1 MLIAYGG
8 GSAIALGR
16 ARQSHGG
23 DRRASVLIG
32 IGLGSAGVGVS
43 TIAVLEATG
52 YSVPAFSP
60 IDLFFIATYFFV
72 TVGALSLP
80 NAFGGPRDVAR
91 TIIDGVVGAL
101 SIGTLAWVYGVGD
114 LLEYYWN
121 ASSWSKWMGTAYP
134 LLDIVTIILFV
145 TLLSRRSQY
154 RMDPRLILMSIGV
167 GLQAAGDLSYLHS
180 SLGTTAFADAD
191 PKFYLLVGGATM
203 FAMSAYLGDK
213 SAKPREYVE
222 RSAHI
227 FGVVAPYAIAA
238 VLVVATLV
246 SLPYAGFDSVSRL
259 LTITTVI
266 VGVLII
272 VRQSLAIYDNR
283 IHVDQKRTDLV
294 ASISH
299 EMRTP
304 LTAVIGF
311 LDLIRSSEY
320 SLSPEETTELTTM
333 AHREATRMA
342 RIVAD
347 ILLLSTYTP
356 GEMTLVEEPSS
367 IHGLVLET
375 LETIEAGSTEVALIV
390 DKTLRA
396 TIDPLRIQQV
406 LVNLIENAIRYGH
419 GKVQV
424 RAYSL
429 HGRLI
434 LEVHDNGNGVPKEYQ
449 NTIWKRFERGANRFN
464 AAIPG
469 SGIGL
474 AVVAAI
480 TAAYRGMAEYRQSED
495 LKGACFRIE
504 LPTEVFTSDTANEP
518 LMRSSNL
525 RQGLL
530 ATRH

>member
-8 GSAIALGR
+8 GSAIAFGK
-16 ARQSHGG
+16 ARRSHGA

-32 IGLGSAGVGVS
+32 LGLGSAGLGVV
-43 TIAVLEATG
+43 TIAILEATG
-52 YSVPAFSP
+52 YGVPAFSP
-60 IDLFFIATYFFV
+60 IDIFFIATYVLV
-72 TVGALSLP
+72 TAGALSLP
-80 NAFGGPRDVAR
+80 NAFGGPRDFAR
-91 TIIDGVVGAL
+91 TIIDGVVGAI
-101 SIGTLAWVYGVGD
+101 SIGTLAWVSGVGD
-114 LLEYYWN
+114 LLEHYSA
-121 ASSWSKWMGTAYP
+121 ASSWSRWMGTAYP
-134 LLDIVTIILFV
+134 LLDILTIILFL
-145 TLLSRRSQY
+145 TLLSRRSRY

-180 SLGTTAFADAD
+180 SIGTTFAGAD
-191 PKFYLLVGGATM
+191 PKYYLFVGGATM
-203 FAMSAYLGDK
+203 LAMSAHVADT
-213 SAKPREYVE
+213 SAKPRDYAE
-222 RSAHI
+222 RTAHI

-238 VLVVATLV
+238 ILAVATLV

-259 LTITTVI
+259 LTVTTVI
-266 VGVLII
+266 VGTLIV
-272 VRQSLAIYDNR
+272 VRQSLAIHDNR

-333 AHREATRMA
+333 AHREATRMS

-347 ILLLSTYTP
+347 ILLLNRYKP
-356 GEMTLVEEPSS
+356 GEMTLVEVPSS
-367 IHGLVLET
+367 IHDLVMET
-375 LETIEAGSTEVALIV
+375 LETIDVGSTEVALIA
-390 DKTLRA
+390 DKTLQA
-396 TIDPLRIQQV
+396 TIDPLRVQQV
-406 LVNLIENAIRYGH
+406 LVNLIENAVRYGH
-419 GKVQV
+419 GKVQI
-424 RAYSL
+424 RAYGLS
-429 HGRLI
+429 GRLI
-434 LEVHDNGNGVPKEYQ
+434 LEVHDNGNGVPKQHQ
-449 NTIWKRFERGANRFN
+449 NTIWQRFERGSNRFN

-480 TAAYRGMAEYRQSED
+480 AAAYRGMAEYRPSED

-504 LPTEVFTSDTANEP
+504 LPTEVFTNDTASEP
-518 LMRSSNL
+518 LKRSSNF
-525 RQGLL
+525 RQDLL